1 MAKRERQNE
10 LKIYLSDDEQ
20 YILDQKENAKLR
32 ELAEDENQALYRATK
47 FNQVDYAVEYGEFMY
62 QAGS

>member
-1 MAKRERQNE
+1 MSVKEDKNCKYAIR
-10 LKIYLSDDEQ
+10 L
-20 YILDQKENAKLR
+20 KENAKLR
-32 ELAEDENQALYRATK
+32 ELTEDKNQTLYRATK